1 MASRTLHSQ
10 QPLPVALKLKLQ
22 CKTVT
27 PATPVQAHRL
37 VFQELQG
44 YLSPLQ
50 YLQAELVELEEAAL
64 EAAVQVGA
72 ALEEVVALA
81 IRPTQSLV
89 QASILEMLEPLPWL
103 EPLLLRPAAGT
114 RRATVLLEISLS
126 SAY

>member
-1 MASRTLHSQ
+1 M
-10 QPLPVALKLKLQ
+10 
-22 CKTVT
+22 
-27 PATPVQAHRL
+27 
-37 VFQELQG
+37 
-44 YLSPLQ
+44 
-50 YLQAELVELEEAAL
+50 ELEEAAL

-114 RRATVLLEISLS
+114 GRATVLLEISLS